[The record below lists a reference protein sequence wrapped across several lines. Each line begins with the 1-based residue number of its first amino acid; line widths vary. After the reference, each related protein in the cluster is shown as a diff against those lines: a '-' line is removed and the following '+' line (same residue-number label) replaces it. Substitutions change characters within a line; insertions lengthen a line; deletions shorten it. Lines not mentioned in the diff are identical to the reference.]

1 MEALKTRTDIREYC
15 TAVKAGGKSLGLVP
29 TMGALH
35 QGHLQLVGQAM
46 AENEAVVVSIFV
58 NPTQFDKAED
68 LDTYPRTLQSDLE
81 LLRPFGDSLRV
92 FAPEVSEM
100 YADRVAAGS
109 YDFGGLDR
117 IMEGAH
123 RNGHFEGVG
132 TIVEALLRLITPHR
146 AYFGEKDFQQLQ
158 IIRKLVKTRRI
169 PVEII
174 ACPIVRE
181 ADGLA
186 MSSRN
191 RRLTKRLRNVAPYL
205 HEMLQEAK
213 KQFGTKSARE
223 VTEYV
228 TRAFI
233 AHPDFEL
240 EYFQIAESGNLKPVR
255 RKNSNKTY
263 RAFIAAYLGGVRLID
278 NLALN

>member
-1 MEALKTRTDIREYC
+1 MEALKTRSEIREYC
-15 TAVKAGGKSLGLVP
+15 KAVKAAGQRLGLVP

-35 QGHLQLVGQAM
+35 SGHLQLVRKAL
-46 AENEAVVVSIFV
+46 ADNEAVVVTIFV
-58 NPTQFDKAED
+58 NPTQFDKSED
-68 LDTYPRTLQSDLE
+68 LATYPRTLEADLE

-100 YADRVAAGS
+100 YAGQVRAGS
-109 YDFGGLDR
+109 YDFGGLER
-117 IMEGAH
+117 VMEGAH

-132 TIVEALLRLITPHR
+132 TIVEALLRLIEPDR
-146 AYFGEKDFQQLQ
+146 AYFGEKDYQQLQ
-158 IIRKLVKTRRI
+158 IIRKLVDLREL

-174 ACPIVRE
+174 ACPIIRE

-186 MSSRN
+186 LSSRN
-191 RRLTKRLRNVAPYL
+191 RRLTKRLRDVAPFL
-205 HEMLQEAK
+205 HQMLLEAK
-213 KQFGTKSARE
+213 KQFGTKSAQE

-228 TRAFI
+228 NRAFA

-240 EYFQIAESGNLKPVR
+240 EYFQIADAGNLKPVR